1 MAPSQVY
8 VTTSA
13 PHSSAIFAVSSV
25 LWESTTTTASKWP
38 STDFT
43 ASAMFRP
50 SFFVGI
56 ATAMGSF
63 VVPAV
68 IPWLLRA
75 ARRSS
80 LWR

>member
-1 MAPSQVY
+1 M
-8 VTTSA
+8 TTSA
-13 PHSSAIFAVSSV
+13 PHSSAILTVSSV

-43 ASAMFRP
+43 ASAMFSP

-56 ATAMGSF
+56 ATAIGSF
-63 VVPAV
+63 GVPAV
-68 IPWLLRA
+68 IPRLLRA

-80 LWR
+80 LWT